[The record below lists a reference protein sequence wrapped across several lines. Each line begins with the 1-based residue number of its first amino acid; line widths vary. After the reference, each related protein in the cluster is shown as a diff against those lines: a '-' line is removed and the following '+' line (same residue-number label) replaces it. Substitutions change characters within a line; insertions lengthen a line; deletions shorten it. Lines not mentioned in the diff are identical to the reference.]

1 MKRTILIP
9 ALMCVLLLGTL
20 SYAHAR
26 GKKDKPR
33 EGTLQGMI
41 HVYGSEPHT
50 WVGLKTVPDGK
61 VYAIVPAEKADEYR
75 DLQGRFMEVKVKFQ
89 DTALPPGLPPGDG
102 IITPLSWQP
111 AQPPQSAQ

>member
-9 ALMCVLLLGTL
+9 ALIGVLLLGTL
-20 SYAHAR
+20 CCAHAK

-41 HVYGSEPHT
+41 HIYGSEPHT
-50 WVGLKTVPDGK
+50 WVGLETVPDGK
-61 VYAIVPAEKADEYR
+61 VYAIVPPEKADEYR
-75 DLQGRFMEVKVKFQ
+75 ALQGRFMEVKVTFQ

-102 IITPLSWQP
+102 VITPLSWTAAKP
-111 AQPPQSAQ
+111 LP

>member
-20 SYAHAR
+20 CYANAG

-41 HVYGSEPHT
+41 KIYGNEPHT
-50 WVGLKTVPDGK
+50 WVGLETVPDGK
-61 VYAIVPAEKADEYR
+61 VYAIVPPEKAAEFR
-75 DLQGRFMEVKVKFQ
+75 ILQGRLLEVRVAFQ
-89 DTALPPGLPPGDG
+89 DAALPPALPPADG
-102 IITPLSWQP
+102 MITPLSWK
-111 AQPPQSAQ
+111 